1 VTLTGRR
8 RAHLVALSAASLT
21 ALTGLAVPATAAP
34 EAQQATIAQIQG
46 TTRLSPFDGQQV
58 SDVKGVVTAIR
69 AFGSARGFWFQD
81 PQGDGDPRTSEGLFV
96 YTGNTTPDVK
106 VGDAVTVSGTVDEFY
121 PTNPSDSP
129 FQSTTELTDATWT
142 VTSSGNDVPEAEKIT
157 PDTVPAQL
165 TAKPGGNIEPLPLE
179 PEAYALDFWESRE
192 GMRVQVTDAPV
203 VGPTTSYNELF
214 VTSKPDEYP
223 SARGGT
229 LYTGYDNDPTGV
241 LKIESLIP
249 FAERPFPKADTGDT
263 LAGVTAGV
271 VEYDQFGGYTLM
283 ATELGDVVPG
293 DLQRETTRK
302 QRPYELA
309 VATYNV
315 ENLSPSDD
323 QAKFDALAKGVVE
336 NLASPDI
343 VTLEEVQDNNG
354 AQEPDDGVVA
364 ADETL
369 NKFVDAIVAAGGPRY
384 EWRQIDPEDLA
395 DGGEPGG
402 NIRVAFLFNP
412 KRVSF
417 VDRPGG
423 DATTP
428 VKVLGSKKPHLSIS
442 PGRIDPTNQAFT
454 DSRKPLAGE
463 FVFRGK
469 TVFVVANHFASKGG
483 DQPVHGRFQP
493 PARVS
498 EEQRVEQA
506 KAVRAFVDEIQ
517 RRDRFANIVV
527 AGDLN
532 DFSFSPTLRV
542 LTEDGALTDLVE
554 ILPPEEQYGYVFDG
568 KSQVLDHILTSR
580 GFKSVAFDIVH
591 INAEFHDQ
599 NSDHDPA
606 VVRVKPGAK

>member
-554 ILPPEEQYGYVFDG
+554 ILPPEEQYG
-568 KSQVLDHILTSR
+568 
-580 GFKSVAFDIVH
+580 
-591 INAEFHDQ
+591 
-599 NSDHDPA
+599 
-606 VVRVKPGAK
+606 

>member
-1 VTLTGRR
+1 HLTSTAVERSSIVHPSGGRSRRHTAQDEQGITVTLTGRR

-263 LAGVTAGV
+263 LTGVTAGV

-402 NIRVAFLFNP
+402 NVGVAFLFNP
-412 KRVSF
+412 RRVSF

-442 PGRIDPTNQAFT
+442 PGRIDPTNPAFT

-554 ILPPEEQYGYVFDG
+554 ILPPEE
-568 KSQVLDHILTSR
+568 
-580 GFKSVAFDIVH
+580 
-591 INAEFHDQ
+591 
-599 NSDHDPA
+599 
-606 VVRVKPGAK
+606 